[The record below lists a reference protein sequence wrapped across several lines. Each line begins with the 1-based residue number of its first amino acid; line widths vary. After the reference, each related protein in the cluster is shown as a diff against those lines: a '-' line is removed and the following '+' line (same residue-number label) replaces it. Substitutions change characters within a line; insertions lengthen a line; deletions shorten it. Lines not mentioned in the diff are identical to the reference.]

1 MKKSIIIIT
10 LILLT
15 VTIVFGQN
23 KHPVTL
29 NPRSGYVNINELN
42 CGYGLGE
49 IHNDYSKYFY
59 GLTTTHGY
67 QLNIYGLGV
76 NSSLACGIGTGI
88 FLYNGGAEL
97 LLPLYGDIRFT
108 MKRKKVSP
116 FVFARGGF
124 LISVKDLNEQTR
136 LFANGGGGVYFGIG
150 DHLAVNFGPGLFIQM
165 GAVSR
170 DAFINLNVGVVFK
183 PM

>member
-1 MKKSIIIIT
+1 MKKSIIIIV

-23 KHPVTL
+23 KRPVTL
-29 NPRSGYVNINELN
+29 NPRSGYVNIDELN
-42 CGYGLGE
+42 FGYGLGD
-49 IHNDYSKYFY
+49 INNDYSKNFY

-76 NSSLACGIGTGI
+76 NSSLACGIGAGI
-88 FLYNGGAEL
+88 FLYNGGPEL

-116 FVFARGGF
+116 YFFTRGGF
-124 LISVKDLNEQTR
+124 LISTKDLNRQTR
-136 LFANGGGGVYFGIG
+136 LFANGGGGVYFRID
-150 DHLAVNFGPGLFIQM
+150 DHLSVNLGPGLFIQM

-170 DAFINLNVGVVFK
+170 DAFINLNVGIVFK
-183 PM
+183 PL